1 METNLI
7 ETTLPLVYCKKN
19 EFYVLNGL
27 NLERKNEL
35 WGIDLSPNCLLS
47 LTKMLNSN
55 DSPIKNKADVQKY
68 VKSMI
73 FKGKHGS
80 LPSAELL
87 GKIWNKEK
95 RSDLKKTILVMENNG
110 IKNID
115 YRGIIWCSEVFHEA
129 PEYSLTFSLTDGK
142 YSWCD
147 MSVEHL
153 SRIVIVF

>member
-73 FKGKHGS
+73 FKGKYGS

-87 GKIWNKEK
+87 GKIWNKEIYDK
-95 RSDLKKTILVMENNG
+95 LCNLKG
-110 IKNID
+110 IKD
-115 YRGIIWCSEVFHEA
+115 DGGYFPAYRKES
-129 PEYSLTFSLTDGK
+129 
-142 YSWCD
+142 
-147 MSVEHL
+147 
-153 SRIVIVF
+153 